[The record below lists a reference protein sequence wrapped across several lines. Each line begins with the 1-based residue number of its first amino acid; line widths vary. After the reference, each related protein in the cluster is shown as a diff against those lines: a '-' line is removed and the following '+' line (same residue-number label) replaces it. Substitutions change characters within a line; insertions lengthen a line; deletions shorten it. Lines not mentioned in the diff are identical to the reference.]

1 MPVLNHAHKNP
12 YSQTLYLPVMKR
24 YTCCIF
30 ALAFAF
36 AACKKLAA
44 LSPITIT
51 DTAKTTIVGPW
62 TWSAQYG
69 MGQNPTIQDPA
80 NTGINETLQM
90 NADSTWTQTKNGAVV
105 NTGTYLFSPF
115 PEPAGPPATFI
126 YFTNS
131 KYPGEATFDNF
142 DFNYGFMNSF
152 TLTKDTLVFIGESQI
167 DTGVYAAHRVYV
179 R

>member
-1 MPVLNHAHKNP
+1 
-12 YSQTLYLPVMKR
+12 MKR
-24 YTCCIF
+24 YTCFIF

-36 AACKKLAA
+36 AACKKLNA
-44 LSPITIT
+44 LLPIKVT
-51 DTAKTTIVGPW
+51 DTTKTSIVGPW

-80 NTGINETLQM
+80 NTGITETLQM
-90 NADSTWTQTKNGAVV
+90 NADSTWTQTKNGVVV
-105 NTGTYLFSPF
+105 NTGTYFFSPF
-115 PEPAGPPATFI
+115 PELNGPPATFI
-126 YFTNS
+126 NFANI
-131 KYPGEATFDNF
+131 KEPGAATFDNF

-152 TLTKDTLVFIGESQI
+152 TLAKDTLVFIGESEI